1 MLAASRLSD
10 TAFRCVVKLSRRVS
24 LSKSDIV
31 VSCWLVK
38 AWISASK
45 LACSVVNRLISPAVW
60 RISDVTSESF
70 SWLSC
75 RSRRKFSVSVLTCDW
90 LLFTSEMS
98 VLICVFFSWIVT
110 SDASYASF
118 SSVSLSIT
126 ACSSDALES
135 AKRLSKSCL
144 LSKSAS
150 SFRLYSW
157 LCRRAASPFWR
168 KSVKVVVKL
177 VFWCCNSC
185 KSFSN
190 PRTVWSKTATFCVKS
205 SISTL
210 AKVVEFFLF
219 APPEKE
225 PPGRI
230 SVPSSATILAVKF
243 SALAIC
249 VAWSLLSTIR
259 TLPSKFEM
267 AGAIFSS

>member
-1 MLAASRLSD
+1 MRHTLH
-10 TAFRCVVKLSRRVS
+10 FR
-24 LSKSDIV
+24 
-31 VSCWLVK
+31 
-38 AWISASK
+38 
-45 LACSVVNRLISPAVW
+45 
-60 RISDVTSESF
+60 
-70 SWLSC
+70 
-75 RSRRKFSVSVLTCDW
+75 
-90 LLFTSEMS
+90 
-98 VLICVFFSWIVT
+98 
-110 SDASYASF
+110 
-118 SSVSLSIT
+118 VSLSIT
-126 ACSSDALES
+126 ACSSDALK
-135 AKRLSKSCL
+135 APNDFLSLACFL
-144 LSKSAS
+144 RVLPL
-150 SFRLYSW
+150 FRLCSW

-168 KSVKVVVKL
+168 KSVKVVVKP